1 MVEFPLS
8 GRMSNSGKSN
18 VWFIILVRYK
28 KSLMHQKGV
37 FVAIG
42 VCLMFSCMK
51 KNTDPN
57 SLPAT
62 GYYGS
67 WQYLG
72 YSWGPPGLSPAYP
85 DSTVVLQMD
94 PGNNYRLTLN
104 GQLVTQGTF
113 EVDNS
118 SGGPMVHFNNITQPY
133 GADTSYVSGGIHFFG
148 WNFVK
153 AGGLTLF
160 QYNWAQL
167 PTDTLS
173 MIQCCLLAPEVT
185 MNYFKRL

>member
-1 MVEFPLS
+1 MVGFPLS
-8 GRMSNSGKSN
+8 GKMSNFGKSN
-18 VWFIILVRYK
+18 VWVIMLVRHRK
-28 KSLMHQKGV
+28 RLMRQKGV
-37 FVAIG
+37 LVAIS

-57 SLPAT
+57 SLPGT

-72 YSWGPPGLSPAYP
+72 YTWGGPVFNAAYA
-85 DSTVVLQMD
+85 DSTVVLQMGT
-94 PGNNYRLTLN
+94 GNNYQLNLN
-104 GQLVTQGTF
+104 GQLITQGTF
-113 EVDNS
+113 EVDS
-118 SGGPMVHFNNITQPY
+118 SSDGPVVHFNNITQPY
-133 GADTSYVSGGIHFFG
+133 GGDTVYNSGNITYLF
-148 WNFVK
+148 WNYVK

-167 PTDTLS
+167 PTDTLVL
-173 MIQCCLLAPEVT
+173 MQCCVLAPEFT